1 MKGTEA
7 VSQEKKKKK
16 KLPRRD
22 VPVGGRGAM
31 SPAMAIKYVKASL
44 EQLERFARGV
54 RGAVLPETKE
64 AFRVLIK
71 MARKATTKSP
81 TRLKVVD
88 VSMTRQVERILDP
101 VTHQLTMLIPR
112 DGSQRVCLTL
122 ESEDGTKYTAEL
134 DPSRWPFSPLQE

>member
-7 VSQEKKKKK
+7 VSQEKKKK
-16 KLPRRD
+16 L
-22 VPVGGRGAM
+22 
-31 SPAMAIKYVKASL
+31 
-44 EQLERFARGV
+44 
-54 RGAVLPETKE
+54 
-64 AFRVLIK
+64 
-71 MARKATTKSP
+71 P

-101 VTHQLTMLIPR
+101 VTNQLTMLIPR

-122 ESEDGTKYTAEL
+122 ESEDGTTYTAEL